1 MKKSNCCIYIVLISF
16 FLGCS
21 YKLED
26 CKIEEYLR
34 TIKSNI
40 PFQLDSVCNKT
51 WDTLYIMQPYSYDK
65 IKDLNLDIPKKYLN
79 SFKSK
84 SSLDT
89 HCILIFTK
97 NRRVMGFADIDRSVA
112 DFSYVETIGYSAN
125 HIFYLNED
133 REIMSKSYISY

>member
-1 MKKSNCCIYIVLISF
+1 MKKNNCCIYIALIFF

-21 YKLED
+21 NKFEDYKV
-26 CKIEEYLR
+26 EEYLR

-40 PFQLDSVCNKT
+40 PFQLDSVCNKS

-65 IKDLNLDIPKKYLN
+65 IKDLDLDIPKKYLN
-79 SFKSK
+79 NFKSK

-89 HCILIFTK
+89 HCVLIFTK
-97 NRRVMGFADIDRSVA
+97 NRRMISFADIERSVA
-112 DFSYVETIGYSAN
+112 DFSYVDTIGYSAT

-133 REIMSKSYISY
+133 REIMSKSCISY